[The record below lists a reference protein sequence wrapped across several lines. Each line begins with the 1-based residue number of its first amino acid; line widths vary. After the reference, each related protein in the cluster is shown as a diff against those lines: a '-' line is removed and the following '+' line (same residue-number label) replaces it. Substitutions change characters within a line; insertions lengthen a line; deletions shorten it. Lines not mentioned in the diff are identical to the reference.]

1 MQGQFKATPE
11 ELKAASSEFATV
23 DGKVTNITSEMMTL
37 VTSLASDWEGE
48 ASQAYINRF
57 RTLEDGM
64 QKIHNKILEHT
75 NDLEEMARVYSETE
89 TGNKDQNGAIPNNPL
104 TT

>member
-1 MQGQFKATPE
+1 MQGQLKVTPE
-11 ELKAASSEFATV
+11 ELRAASSEFAAA
-23 DGKVTNITSEMMTL
+23 DSKVTNITSEMMAL
-37 VTSLASDWEGE
+37 VTSLTSSWEGE

-57 RTLEDGM
+57 RTLEDSM

-89 TGNKDQNGAIPNNPL
+89 GSLEGQNQAIPN
-104 TT
+104 TSIT